1 MKYNLLK
8 IVRDEQLFFDK
19 LHDLIEDFVVD
30 FLRRKMDDRYLPP
43 QKKRVYRRLLNLLT
57 QGRGRVEIDVSILIV
72 DERREHGRS

>member
-8 IVRDEQLFFDK
+8 IVRDEQLFFDE

-30 FLRRKMDDRYLPP
+30 FLQRKMDDRYLPP

-72 DERREHGRS
+72 AERREHGRS